1 MFEQGKV
8 TNEFLSAARLCAYY
22 VVTEDAETFDDW
34 FLLSRDELNKLY
46 LNKEMI
52 GGFEGDGYWSSIKE
66 DQQGAWKQSFY
77 NGYQN
82 YGNKRSERSQGAASG
97 YYGKHVRAIIT
108 F

>member
-8 TNEFLSAARLCAYY
+8 TNEFLSAARLCADY

-66 DQQGAWKQSFY
+66 DQQGL
-77 NGYQN
+77 
-82 YGNKRSERSQGAASG
+82 GNKAFTMAIKIMGIKRSERSQGAGVVTTENTS
-97 YYGKHVRAIIT
+97 VQL
-108 F
+108 

>member
-8 TNEFLSAARLCAYY
+8 TNEFLSAARLCADY

-66 DQQGAWKQSFY
+66 DQQGL
-77 NGYQN
+77 
-82 YGNKRSERSQGAASG
+82 GNKAFTMAIKIMGIKRSERSQGAASG

>member
-8 TNEFLSAARLCAYY
+8 TNEFLSAARLCADY

-46 LNKEMI
+46 FNKEMI
-52 GGFEGDGYWSSIKE
+52 GDFEGDGYWSSIKE
-66 DQQGAWKQSFY
+66 DQHGAWKQSFY

-82 YGNKRSERSQGAASG
+82 YGNKRSKRS
-97 YYGKHVRAIIT
+97 
-108 F
+108 